1 MRVLTINAG
10 SSSVR
15 LGVYRRDGDDWS
27 SLASVRHEGSN
38 GDDAPL
44 RAILAEAEVAAP
56 DVIVHRIVH
65 GGDKLTG
72 SRVIDAEVEQEIER
86 LAALAPLH
94 NPVALQW
101 VRRARTAFG
110 GETPQV
116 AVFDTAFYARL
127 PAVAATYPL
136 PAELSRRLGI
146 RRFGF
151 HGLAHQ
157 SMWRQ
162 WRRGRDGRDEGRAI
176 SLQLGAGCSIT
187 AIEDGIPRDTSMG
200 YTPLEGLMMATRSG
214 DVDPGV
220 ISHLQRTGAMTVEV
234 VEEVLTQ
241 QSGLLGVSGESA
253 DLRVLLTSSRSEAHL
268 AVDMFCYRARKY
280 VGAYLA
286 ALGEVDAILIGG
298 GAGEHLPEIR
308 WRILAAL
315 EPLGV
320 KLDPEANRAAV
331 GEAARI
337 STPTSPIEVRVI
349 MVDEAVIMVE
359 EAVNCVK
366 R

>member
-1 MRVLTINAG
+1 MRILTINAG

-27 SLASVRHEGSN
+27 PLASVRYEGSSD
-38 GDDAPL
+38 DDAPL
-44 RAILAEAEVAAP
+44 RAILAEAGVATP

-65 GGDKLTG
+65 GGDKLIS
-72 SRVIDAEVEQEIER
+72 SRVIDSAVEQEIDR
-86 LAALAPLH
+86 LGALAPLH

-101 VRRARTAFG
+101 VRRARVAFG

-127 PAVAATYPL
+127 PAVAAAYAL
-136 PAELSRRLGI
+136 PGELSRRLGI

-162 WRRGRDGRDEGRAI
+162 WRRGRDGSDEGRTI

-200 YTPLEGLMMATRSG
+200 FTPLEGLMMATRSG

-220 ISHLQRTGAMTVEV
+220 ISHLQRAGAMTVEA
-234 VEEVLTQ
+234 VEEVLTH
-241 QSGLLGVSGESA
+241 QSGLLGVSDESP
-253 DLRVLLTSSRSEAHL
+253 DLRVLLASSRSEAHL

-286 ALGEVDAILIGG
+286 ALGGVDAILIGG

-337 STPTSPIEVRVI
+337 STSTSPIEVRVI
-349 MVDEAVIMVE
+349 MVDEAEIMVE
-359 EAVNCVK
+359 EAVNCVV